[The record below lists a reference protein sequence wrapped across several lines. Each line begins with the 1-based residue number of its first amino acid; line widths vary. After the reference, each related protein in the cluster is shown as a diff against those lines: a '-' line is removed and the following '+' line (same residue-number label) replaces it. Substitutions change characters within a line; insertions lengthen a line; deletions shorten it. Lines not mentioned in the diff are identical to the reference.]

1 MYRSHANVSNKNPI
15 FIEFTSF
22 FIRKLNK
29 TSILSETQIIFTL
42 NFCEQKVLVWLFQMI
57 FFK

>member
-1 MYRSHANVSNKNPI
+1 MFQIKI
-15 FIEFTSF
+15 QFFIEFTSF

-42 NFCEQKVLVWLFQMI
+42 NFGEQKVLVWLFQMI
-57 FFK
+57 FIK